1 MSDVQALSNIRYDEL
16 RPGRRV
22 LLGPGPSDVDPLV
35 LRAMATPLVGHLDPE
50 FLAIMN
56 DTRDL
61 LRSAFA
67 TNNELTVAMSGT
79 GSAGMETCLVNFLE
93 PGDKAVVCVNGV
105 FGERMIDIV
114 ERTGAEA
121 IVVRAPYGRIIDA
134 ADVRTALEQG
144 GVKLVSIVHLETS
157 TGIWQPMEEIAA
169 LAREFECLF
178 VVDAVTSLGG
188 VPVEID
194 KWGVDAA
201 YSGTQ
206 KCLSC
211 PPGLSP
217 VTVSER
223 ARKVLH
229 SRRNKVQSWYLD
241 LTMIEDYWGEDRAY
255 HHTAPISMVYALR
268 EALRLAHAEGWHAR
282 WERHLRFGRALQAGL
297 TAMGLQLL
305 AEEGYRAPMLT
316 TVAVPEGVDE
326 VQVRGHLLRQYGIEI
341 AGGLGDFKG
350 RAWRIGLMG
359 HSCSWS
365 NVALALTALGEAL
378 TAQRYRASS
387 EDGLAA
393 AAEAVASAPA
403 AADDKGR

>member
-1 MSDVQALSNIRYDEL
+1 MSEVRYDEL

-22 LLGPGPSDVDPLV
+22 LLGPGPSDVDPVV
-35 LRAMATPLVGHLDPE
+35 LRAMSTPIVGHLDPD

-56 DTRDL
+56 DTRAL
-61 LRSAFA
+61 LRNVFA
-67 TNNELTVAMSGT
+67 TDNELTVAMSGT

-105 FGERMIDIV
+105 FGERMVDVV

-121 IVVRAPYGRIIDA
+121 VVVRAPYGRIIDA
-134 ADVRTALEQG
+134 EDVREALAQG
-144 GVKLVSIVHLETS
+144 GVKLVALVHLETS
-157 TGIWQPMEEIAA
+157 TGIWQPVEHIAA
-169 LAREFECLF
+169 LAKEHDALF
-178 VVDAVTSLGG
+178 VLDTVTSLGG

-223 ARKVLH
+223 ARKALH
-229 SRRNKVQSWYLD
+229 NRRGKVQSWYLD
-241 LTMIEDYWGEDRAY
+241 LSMIEDYWGEDRAY

-268 EALRLAHAEGWHAR
+268 EALRLVHDEGLTER
-282 WERHLRFGRALQAGL
+282 VTRHLRFGRALQAGL
-297 TAMGLQLL
+297 SAMGLQLL
-305 AEEGYRAPMLT
+305 AQEGFRAPMLT
-316 TVAVPEGVDE
+316 TVAAPDGVDE
-326 VQVRGHLLRQYGIEI
+326 ARARRYLLEQYGIEI
-341 AGGLGDFKG
+341 AGGLGDFRG

-359 HSCSWS
+359 YSCRWAH
-365 NVALALTALGEAL
+365 VALVLTALADAL
-378 TAQRYRASS
+378 REQGVVVSAT
-387 EDGLAA
+387 DGLAA
-393 AAEAVASAPA
+393 AAEMA
-403 AADDKGR
+403 ARETFIQQTYT